1 MVPSDLNPA
10 AEAGGDKEKALK
22 NDEVFGCARSVHFRD
37 LENHHSEYHPLNY
50 DSVVQ
55 VGPPLKNQAVTN
67 QIAAAFSFALNTDL
81 NTTPKNLLLQVQILP
96 RTIIEYRLF

>member
-55 VGPPLKNQAVTN
+55 VGPQVKITRLRKSLK
-67 QIAAAFSFALNTDL
+67 IRHFSDF
-81 NTTPKNLLLQVQILP
+81 LLP
-96 RTIIEYRLF
+96 FSRRKSAK

>member
-55 VGPPLKNQAVTN
+55 VGPPKVKTLIIGT
-67 QIAAAFSFALNTDL
+67 IIDL
-81 NTTPKNLLLQVQILP
+81 NQRFLIADTA
-96 RTIIEYRLF
+96 

>member
-50 DSVVQ
+50 NSVVQ
-55 VGPPLKNQAVTN
+55 GVVELDSKFSDTVF
-67 QIAAAFSFALNTDL
+67 IDFLAAI
-81 NTTPKNLLLQVQILP
+81 LQHL
-96 RTIIEYRLF
+96 

>member
-10 AEAGGDKEKALK
+10 AEAKGDKDKALK

-55 VGPPLKNQAVTN
+55 VGPPDLIIKSGESLKCLFRRFFFYTN
-67 QIAAAFSFALNTDL
+67 DNW
-81 NTTPKNLLLQVQILP
+81 NK
-96 RTIIEYRLF
+96 RTIIVIYER

>member
-50 DSVVQ
+50 DSVVL
-55 VGPPLKNQAVTN
+55 VGPLLKIKQLRINV
-67 QIAAAFSFALNTDL
+67 AAFL
-81 NTTPKNLLLQVQILP
+81 LP
-96 RTIIEYRLF
+96 RPRSAPQHRVRGAHGKKAVFKRRCCIDGR